1 MQLKR
6 NKGFALIVVNG
17 GAEIAPYR
25 YDGSDEW
32 MVKTARTPLFLRDYD
47 EDLDIHFEGNSE
59 GGIADVIHV
68 IAVADSQ
75 AALRD
80 PKTVSLPEKD
90 ALTAASSAIQAEI
103 ANSRLSSTMK
113 AHCKGIFDE
122 HHIASTTYRASSQSG
137 DFTQGAVSSLHT
149 LTARERLMLQGMHDT
164 ISSALNGGGYRFR

>member
-32 MVKTARTPLFLRDYD
+32 MVKTARTPIFLRDYD
-47 EDLDIHFEGNSE
+47 KDLDVHFEGNSK

-75 AALRD
+75 AALRN
-80 PKTVSLPEKD
+80 PNSVTLPEKG
-90 ALTAASSAIQAEI
+90 AQSVASSAVQAEI
-103 ANSRLSSTMK
+103 ESSRLSQMMK
-113 AHCKGIFDE
+113 AHCKGLFDE
-122 HHIASTTYRASSQSG
+122 YHIASTTYRAASQSG
-137 DFTQGAVSSLHT
+137 DFTQGAVDSLNIVT
-149 LTARERLMLQGMHDT
+149 TRERIMLQGMHDT
-164 ISSALNGGGYRFR
+164 ISSALNGNGYRFR